1 MFVDG
6 RNLNGA
12 KISSDICIIGAGAAG
27 ISMALEFIG
36 HGLSIIVLESGDF
49 EIDEQTQSLAQGENV
64 SFIDFPLESTRLR
77 FLGGTTN
84 HWGGFTYKLSDIDF
98 KPRPYI
104 PVSGWPI
111 SLQEIAAYYPRAA
124 VNCQLGGTGF
134 RDADDWQRQA
144 GNVPLRLD
152 HGPIVPVVGLYSPPT
167 RFGKV
172 YRERLRQAADVKVV
186 LNSNVQELISDS
198 SASQVEVA
206 KVKCIGGSRY
216 EVAARLFVIAAG
228 GLETARLL
236 LLSRQQQ
243 DVGLGN
249 GHDLVG
255 RYYMDHPGFSG
266 GELEISP
273 SAPSF
278 GFFMDIYS
286 VDDSRLCGIF
296 TPRPEVL
303 LKANLGNFTIKLF
316 PRDIVPGVDSLTR
329 MRAGILDRQVLGDI
343 GYHLGNILVDIDQ
356 IANLAYKNILQS
368 NTGFIAGREHSRTR
382 RTGATMAV
390 HAEQVPNPES
400 RVLLSDETDLFGQR
414 RLKLNWRLQDA
425 DRRTLVQS
433 IGLFATAISA
443 AGYGRVRLP
452 SEFDKGDFDPLVEI
466 ACHHMGT
473 TRMSDSPKT
482 GVVDAN
488 CRVHGINNLY
498 IASSS
503 NFPTSSLLSPTLTI
517 VALALRLADHLK
529 TLHG

>member
-1 MFVDG
+1 M
-6 RNLNGA
+6 
-12 KISSDICIIGAGAAG
+12 
-27 ISMALEFIG
+27 
-36 HGLSIIVLESGDF
+36 
-49 EIDEQTQSLAQGENV
+49 
-64 SFIDFPLESTRLR
+64 
-77 FLGGTTN
+77 
-84 HWGGFTYKLSDIDF
+84 HW
-98 KPRPYI
+98 
-104 PVSGWPI
+104 
-111 SLQEIAAYYPRAA
+111 
-124 VNCQLGGTGF
+124 
-134 RDADDWQRQA
+134 RQ
-144 GNVPLRLD
+144 PLR
-152 HGPIVPVVGLYSPPT
+152 VP
-167 RFGKV
+167 
-172 YRERLRQAADVKVV
+172 
-186 LNSNVQELISDS
+186 
-198 SASQVEVA
+198 
-206 KVKCIGGSRY
+206 
-216 EVAARLFVIAAG
+216 ARLFVIAAG

-316 PRDIVPGVDSLTR
+316 PRDIVPGVETSITR

-356 IANLAYKNILQS
+356 IANLAYKNIVQS
-368 NTGFIAGREHSRTR
+368 NTGFIARREHSRTR
-382 RTGATMAV
+382 RSGATMAV

-414 RLKLNWRLQDA
+414 RLKLDWRLQDA

-443 AGYGRVRLP
+443 AGTA
-452 SEFDKGDFDPLVEI
+452 EFASRP
-466 ACHHMGT
+466 
-473 TRMSDSPKT
+473 
-482 GVVDAN
+482 
-488 CRVHGINNLY
+488 NLRR
-498 IASSS
+498 A
-503 NFPTSSLLSPTLTI
+503 TLTHWWKSPATI
-517 VALALRLADHLK
+517 WEPPACPTAQRPGSSMPTAGCTVSTIC
-529 TLHG
+529 TLLVVVISRRPAY